1 MASGAKKSSKSSASS
16 RYRALKESSKTWDT
30 RIKSTLKQA
39 RKASRRSA
47 A

>member
-1 MASGAKKSSKSSASS
+1 MPAGAKKNPKNSAAERYQALKQSSKD
-16 RYRALKESSKTWDT
+16 WDS

>member
-1 MASGAKKSSKSSASS
+1 MAAGAKKSSKSSAAS
-16 RYRALKESSKTWDT
+16 RYHALKQSSKTWDS
-30 RIKSTLKQA
+30 RIKNTLKQA